1 MKEVN
6 EAIFALNPYR
16 QNNPVLYCNEQG
28 TCVPQIPKKAGLPFG
43 NPAFTLWGVPQSPL
57 KNFMLGVII
66 LKERKVQLKMRAT
79 EKEKVRIEN
88 KAKKCGLSVSEYLR
102 KRALGYSPKALL
114 PESFYE
120 FTEKIGV
127 LYEALGTLNSTE
139 LQTEVLKLL
148 DEIYEKVLIPD
159 RKDGDD

>member
-1 MKEVN
+1 MKE
-6 EAIFALNPYR
+6 
-16 QNNPVLYCNEQG
+16 
-28 TCVPQIPKKAGLPFG
+28 KK
-43 NPAFTLWGVPQSPL
+43 NSIYVR
-57 KNFMLGVII
+57 V
-66 LKERKVQLKMRAT
+66 T

-102 KRALGYSPKALL
+102 KRALGYSPKAIL

-139 LQTEVLKLL
+139 LQAEVLKLL
-148 DEIYEKVLIPD
+148 DEIYAKLLTLG